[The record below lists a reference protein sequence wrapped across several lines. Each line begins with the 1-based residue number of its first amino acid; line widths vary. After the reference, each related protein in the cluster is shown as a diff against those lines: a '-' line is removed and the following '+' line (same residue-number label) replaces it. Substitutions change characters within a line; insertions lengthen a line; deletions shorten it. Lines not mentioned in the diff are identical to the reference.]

1 MMERNAMNSSVWF
14 AKIALLVLT
23 VALAGS
29 GRAAAAPLGQW
40 PTWFKLDT
48 NLARNWEAVEV
59 PGDNGSVLL
68 RRRDES
74 EGKTTRHILSLQ
86 SRASSAYDVALSEAA
101 RVLEQK
107 HILADILVVNYN
119 DEEGRAQAAIKK
131 AEQNNIDLMFATG
144 SSATAWLWKTYR
156 GGRLPVVTICS
167 KDPVTLG
174 QVKSYS
180 IGTGT
185 NFALTSLNL
194 PVDVQLAYALEVM
207 PKLRNLAILVDK
219 GNISAI
225 ETQSEPIAAIAR
237 SHGIRVLNLI
247 VNMDSAAGSKDG
259 TSELKSAVSKAVETM
274 RLNDLNLENSLFLIT
289 GSTSIFEQMETVNAH
304 ASRIPVIS
312 MVPETVQSGPGS
324 AVLSIGVS
332 FRSNAFLAAVYAAG
346 ILDGRYQVGEMKVG
360 VVTPADIAINFRRAR
375 DIGLKIPFAFFESA
389 NVIYDNEDKRV
400 RPTDLIQ
407 DDEN

>member
-1 MMERNAMNSSVWF
+1 M
-14 AKIALLVLT
+14 
-23 VALAGS
+23 
-29 GRAAAAPLGQW
+29 
-40 PTWFKLDT
+40 
-48 NLARNWEAVEV
+48 
-59 PGDNGSVLL
+59 
-68 RRRDES
+68 
-74 EGKTTRHILSLQ
+74 LSLQ

-119 DEEGRAQAAIKK
+119 DEESRAKMAVKK
-131 AEQNNIDLMFATG
+131 AEQDNIDLIFATG
-144 SSATAWLWKTYR
+144 STATAWLWKTYR
-156 GGRLPVVTICS
+156 GGRLSVVSICA

-174 QVKSYS
+174 QVKNYTD
-180 IGTGT
+180 GTET

-219 GNISAI
+219 GNTSAI

-247 VNMDSAAGSKDG
+247 VDMEPAVGSKDG
-259 TSELKSAVSKAVETM
+259 TSGLQSAVSKAVETM

-289 GSTSIFEQMETVNAH
+289 GSTSIFERMETVNAH

-312 MVPETVQSGPGS
+312 MVPETVRSGAGS
-324 AVLSIGVS
+324 AVQSIGVS
-332 FRSNAFLAAVYAAG
+332 FRSSAFLAAAYAAD
-346 ILDGRYQVGEMKVG
+346 ILDGRYRVGELKVG

-375 DIGLKIPFAFFESA
+375 DIGL
-389 NVIYDNEDKRV
+389 EDSLRV
-400 RPTDLIQ
+400 L
-407 DDEN
+407 

>member
-1 MMERNAMNSSVWF
+1 MSSTGWF
-14 AKIALLVLT
+14 ARIGLLVLA
-23 VALAGS
+23 VAFAGNQ
-29 GRAAAAPLGQW
+29 RASAASLGEW
-40 PTWFKLDT
+40 PTWFKLDAS
-48 NLARNWEAVEV
+48 LARNWEAVGV

-68 RRRDES
+68 RRRDEA
-74 EGKTTRHILSLQ
+74 EGKTKQHVVSLQ

-107 HILADILVVNYN
+107 HVLADILVVNYN
-119 DEEGRAQAAIKK
+119 DDESRAVAAVKK
-131 AEQNNIDLMFATG
+131 AEQDGADLIFSTG

-156 GGRLPVVTICS
+156 GGRLPVVSICS

-180 IGTGT
+180 AGTGT

-194 PVDVQLAYALEVM
+194 PVDVQPAYALEVM
-207 PKLRNLAILVDK
+207 PKLRNLAILVDS

-225 ETQSEPIAAIAR
+225 ETQADPIAAIAR
-237 SHGIRVLNLI
+237 AHGIRVLNL
-247 VNMDSAAGSKDG
+247 VVKMEPAARLKDG
-259 TSELKSAVSKAVETM
+259 TSELSNVVSKAVEAM
-274 RLNDLNLENSLFLIT
+274 RLNDLNLDNSLFLIT

-312 MVPETVQSGPGS
+312 MVPETVQSGSGS

-346 ILDGRYQVGEMKVG
+346 ILDGQHEAGDLKVG
-360 VVTPADIAINFRRAR
+360 IVTPADIAINFRRAR
-375 DIGLKIPFAFFESA
+375 EIGLKIPFAFFESA
-389 NVIYDNEDKRV
+389 NVIYDYDDKKV
-400 RPTDLIQ
+400 RPAES
-407 DDEN
+407 DEELN